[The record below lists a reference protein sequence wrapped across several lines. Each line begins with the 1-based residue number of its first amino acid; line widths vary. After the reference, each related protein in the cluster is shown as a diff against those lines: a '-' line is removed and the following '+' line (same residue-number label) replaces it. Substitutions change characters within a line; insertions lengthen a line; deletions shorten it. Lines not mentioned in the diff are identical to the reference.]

1 MALFDLTLF
10 IIIAGFGLF
19 GLWFGFIHTLGSLVG
34 TIVGAFVAGRYYE
47 PAADVLINITGWS
60 DNLSRVF
67 MFILFFLVVNRLVGF
82 VFWIIEKTMRLA
94 IRLPFLRSINRLL
107 GGVLGIFEGLITVG
121 ISLYVM
127 EAFPISE
134 NLHLMIEQSFI
145 APIALGISAILL
157 PFFPEGLRLLDAGGK
172 HIKHIFV

>member
-1 MALFDLTLF
+1 
-10 IIIAGFGLF
+10 
-19 GLWFGFIHTLGSLVG
+19 
-34 TIVGAFVAGRYYE
+34 
-47 PAADVLINITGWS
+47 
-60 DNLSRVF
+60 
-67 MFILFFLVVNRLVGF
+67 
-82 VFWIIEKTMRLA
+82 
-94 IRLPFLRSINRLL
+94 
-107 GGVLGIFEGLITVG
+107 
-121 ISLYVM
+121 M